1 MCAERG
7 RQEIARWFGTCT
19 DIQEIV
25 EARQVLAN
33 SREQLEAE
41 VQQRTRERNRV
52 WEMSSDLFAIMDF
65 EGNLRAINPAWSQT
79 LGHDETTLLSR
90 DATLQVHP
98 DDQEAMLGVLE
109 RLRGGETITR
119 FEDRLRHADGSWR
132 SIAWALVPEGEVFYA
147 VGRDVTAERHATVEL
162 EAAQEALR
170 QSQKMEAMGQLTGGV
185 AHDFNN
191 LLSPII
197 GGLDLLQRRGI
208 GDERAQRTIGG
219 ALASAERA
227 KTLVQRL
234 LAFARRQPL
243 QPTSID
249 VVRLVHGMADLVDST
264 TGPQVRV
271 IVEATENVPSA
282 VGDGNQLEMALLNLA
297 VNARD
302 AMPDGGT
309 ITISAGAESIRG
321 RHPSR
326 LKPGM
331 YVRLSVT
338 DTGAGMDESTMKR
351 AIEPFFSTK
360 GIGKGTGLGLSMVDG
375 LAAQLG
381 GAMTISSQL
390 GLGTRVDLWLRIAE
404 QPATAPRSQTDDWV
418 RAASGTALLVDDED
432 LVRASTAEMLT
443 DLGYSVIE
451 AASAEDALQLV
462 ADGLEPQL
470 LVTDHLMPGIDGV
483 ELAHLLHQRWPAL
496 RRLIISGYAE
506 GEGLAPDLP
515 RLEKPF
521 RRADL
526 ARALGEHEPA

>member
-1 MCAERG
+1 
-7 RQEIARWFGTCT
+7 
-19 DIQEIV
+19 
-25 EARQVLAN
+25 
-33 SREQLEAE
+33 
-41 VQQRTRERNRV
+41 
-52 WEMSSDLFAIMDF
+52 
-65 EGNLRAINPAWSQT
+65 
-79 LGHDETTLLSR
+79 
-90 DATLQVHP
+90 
-98 DDQEAMLGVLE
+98 
-109 RLRGGETITR
+109 
-119 FEDRLRHADGSWR
+119 
-132 SIAWALVPEGEVFYA
+132 
-147 VGRDVTAERHATVEL
+147 
-162 EAAQEALR
+162 
-170 QSQKMEAMGQLTGGV
+170 
-185 AHDFNN
+185 
-191 LLSPII
+191 
-197 GGLDLLQRRGI
+197 
-208 GDERAQRTIGG
+208 
-219 ALASAERA
+219 
-227 KTLVQRL
+227 
-234 LAFARRQPL
+234 
-243 QPTSID
+243 
-249 VVRLVHGMADLVDST
+249 
-264 TGPQVRV
+264 
-271 IVEATENVPSA
+271 
-282 VGDGNQLEMALLNLA
+282 
-297 VNARD
+297 
-302 AMPDGGT
+302 
-309 ITISAGAESIRG
+309 
-321 RHPSR
+321 
-326 LKPGM
+326 
-331 YVRLSVT
+331 
-338 DTGAGMDESTMKR
+338 MKR